1 MFKINQAFKM
11 NIVSQLLIFFTL
23 AISINFLQLNVLVGL
38 LIFQLLL
45 LIATKNV
52 GFKHAIMRFK
62 WFFLVMLLIFVFSTP
77 GEYVAQWPFSAN
89 ANFIGPTY
97 EGLAAGATQVLRIL
111 LMLAALSL
119 ILASNTRQ
127 QLISGLYFILSPLQY
142 LGLKVER
149 FAARLWLTL
158 HYVELQKGAQNKQ
171 DFVER
176 LKNMTLL
183 APNDA
188 NEQVSITLI
197 APSFSWL
204 DYVLIV
210 LLLAA
215 VCAVWVSA

>member
-1 MFKINQAFKM
+1 MFKTNQAFKI
-11 NIVSQLLIFFTL
+11 NIVTQLLIFVTL

-38 LIFQLLL
+38 LIFL
-45 LIATKNV
+45 LILLMATKNV
-52 GFKHAIMRFK
+52 GFKYAVARFK

-77 GEYVAQWPFSAN
+77 GEYVVQWPFSAN
-89 ANFIGPTY
+89 PNFIGPTY
-97 EGLAAGATQVLRIL
+97 EGIAAGATQVLRIL

-127 QLISGLYFILSPLQY
+127 QLISGLYFIFSPLQY

-158 HYVELQKGAQNKQ
+158 HYVELQKGEKNKQ
-171 DFVER
+171 SFVEQ

-188 NEQVSITLI
+188 DEQVSVTLI

-204 DYVLIV
+204 DYLLLA

-215 VCAVWVSA
+215 IGFARVLA